1 MPRTRA
7 EIKREIEKQKKEK
20 KNQNELLLSYKSFLD
35 NVIKLIGDL
44 DFSFNYLLSINEELK
59 QYFNVDNSINKRIDD
74 KKEEIKVITD
84 KLKNTIKPSINQDIK
99 GINNKINAI
108 DYNISKLNKEYNN
121 ALE

>member
-20 KNQNELLLSYKSFLD
+20 KNQNELLSSYKSFLD

>member
-99 GINNKINAI
+99 GINNKIKAI
-108 DYNISKLNKEYNN
+108 DYNSSKLNKEYNN